1 MSRVKVREDEGA
13 STALYLV
20 AASIIYLFGVLV
32 FLPLVKSVGWE
43 ISEIVVAAIFV
54 VVVAVFLYR
63 GLPFVDMV
71 SHYLARRLGG
81 WWIKR
86 KELDESKSE
95 NVQDS
100 MYLVVIIGALFLL
113 WVLSSPFLY
122 SIHPALNG
130 LFLLLIIFTNTY
142 VFFIFLTRT
151 RSLIKDEM

>member
-1 MSRVKVREDEGA
+1 MSRGKVREDEGA
-13 STALYLV
+13 SAALYLV

-63 GLPFVDMV
+63 GLPFIDTI

-86 KELDESKSE
+86 KDLDESKLD
-95 NVQDS
+95 NVNDS
-100 MYLVVIIGALFLL
+100 MYLVVIMGALFLL
-113 WVLSSPFLY
+113 WILLSPFLY
-122 SIHPALNG
+122 SIHPALSG
-130 LFLLLIIFTNTY
+130 MFLLVIIFTNTY

-151 RSLIKDEM
+151 RSLKQDEI